1 MAAIGFEGYEKRSP
15 GFTKAQVDEILNPV
29 ECTNVYSLSN
39 EHVDSYVLSE
49 PSLFVF
55 PYKIVI
61 KTCGTTKLLI
71 SISAILKL
79 AESISLTVQST
90 RYTRGCFIF
99 PSAQSYP
106 YRSFTEE
113 VSVMDGH
120 FEKFG
125 LASKE

>member
-1 MAAIGFEGYEKRSP
+1 MDAIGFEGSSSP
-15 GFTKAQVDEILNPV
+15 GFTKAQVDEILNPA
-29 ECTNVYSLSN
+29 ECTIVSSLPN

-61 KTCGTTKLLI
+61 KTCVSTKLLL
-71 SISAILKL
+71 SISALLKL
-79 AESISLTVQST
+79 VESISLIVQST

-106 YRSFTEE
+106 HRSFTEE
-113 VSVMDGH
+113 VSVLDGH
-120 FEKFG
+120 FEKHG